1 MFSLI
6 DRGRFFFRQQ
16 QEEERQRREQ
26 ERRSFFKEQQDM
38 AAASS
43 ESELRL
49 EEFDDEDEDTD
60 DVDGDGSE
68 EKLSFDGSTRERA
81 ASSNPIMPTPPKPA
95 KKKNPDLALD
105 GDNSGDAGGEGV
117 WLLRA
122 ACDAERRAAS
132 QWRKKAR
139 DLHHELQLARHARS
153 DEVEK
158 VKEEL
163 EERYQSLCDAY
174 ESKMMEVT
182 TQIDESRAA
191 GYDAGIRE
199 SEQIIA
205 AMRQAATEEIE
216 QLRAQISNATI
227 NGGEGANSE
236 QLRALT
242 EEKSELHKSLTAAR
256 EHLAELE
263 NRQSASA
270 DNGGSTQGADL
281 EQTLAE
287 LKKEMELW
295 RMRALKMKKLKDL
308 IQTELTNVRN
318 QNQSPSEGADASSSD
333 EITNLRARV
342 ASLESQ
348 LAEATAKAQVCEK
361 EAYDRGVAAGR
372 SEAEEKLKTEVAQA
386 FDRGVEKGTE
396 ENKSEIGLLKA
407 ELAMFRAFHESAAQ
421 VGIPSPNLDD
431 SLDDI
436 SLADGVAPCSPG
448 SSVSIFTGDFGAAA
462 KPSDDWGEW

>member
-1 MFSLI
+1 VFL
-6 DRGRFFFRQQ
+6 DRFFFRQQ

-26 ERRSFFKEQQDM
+26 ERRSFFKEHQS
-38 AAASS
+38 AAAAARDSDI
-43 ESELRL
+43 RL

-81 ASSNPIMPTPPKPA
+81 ASSNPIMPTPKKQT
-95 KKKNPDLALD
+95 KKKNLDLALD
-105 GDNSGDAGGEGV
+105 GDNSSDAGGEGV

-122 ACDAERRAAS
+122 ARDAERRAAS

-139 DLHHELQLARHARS
+139 DLHHELQIARQSRS

-158 VKEEL
+158 VREEL
-163 EERYQSLCDAY
+163 EERYQALCSAY
-174 ESKMMEVT
+174 ETRMTEVT
-182 TQIDESRAA
+182 MQIDDSRAA

-199 SEQIIA
+199 SEEIIA
-205 AMRQAATEEIE
+205 AMRQATDEEIE
-216 QLRAQISNATI
+216 QLRAQLLSAAID
-227 NGGEGANSE
+227 GGEAANSE
-236 QLRALT
+236 QLRALVD
-242 EEKSELHKSLTAAR
+242 EKMELQKLLTDAR
-256 EHLAELE
+256 ERLTELE
-263 NRQSASA
+263 KRQESA
-270 DNGGSTQGADL
+270 DNSGL

-308 IQTELTNVRN
+308 IQTELNNVRN
-318 QNQSPSEGADASSSD
+318 QNQSSSDSADAGSNA
-333 EITNLRARV
+333 EVANLRARV
-342 ASLESQ
+342 ADLESQ

-361 EAYDRGVAAGR
+361 EAYDRGVATGR
-372 SEAEEKLKTEVAQA
+372 IDAEEKLKTEVTQA
-386 FDRGVEKGTE
+386 FDRGVEKGAE
-396 ENKSEIGLLKA
+396 DSKSEIGLLKA

-421 VGIPSPNLDD
+421 LEIPSPNLPVDE

-436 SLADGVAPCSPG
+436 SLADGIAPCSPG
-448 SSVSIFTGDFGAAA
+448 SSVSIFNGDFGAAA